1 MRAGFRRRRC
11 YTVALAVL
19 IAGPAMA
26 IARPASAVERVRTVP
41 PAVEGD
47 LRDGAG
53 QPLPAPAVHPANAP
67 AERGEVAVTV
77 DRAKVI
83 RLPERTQTLILG
95 NPSIADV
102 AIQKNGIAV
111 VTGKSYGVTNVIAL
125 DGAGNMLA
133 ESTVSVSAP
142 NDSVVVV
149 QRGLERQSY
158 SCTPSCQPAVV
169 LGDANGFFSDTKGQA
184 DSHTQFSTQR

>member
-1 MRAGFRRRRC
+1 MKAGLRRHSR
-11 YTVALAVL
+11 YTAASRHAAALVFL
-19 IAGPAMA
+19 VAGPAA
-26 IARPASAVERVRTVP
+26 AVERVRTVP
-41 PAVEGD
+41 STVAGD
-47 LRDGAG
+47 ARGGAG
-53 QPLPAPAVHPANAP
+53 QPLPASPGNPVAD
-67 AERGEVAVTV
+67 RGDVAVTV

-83 RLPERTQTLILG
+83 RLPERTQTLIIG

-102 AIQKNGIAV
+102 AIQKNGIAI
-111 VTGKSYGVTNVIAL
+111 VTGKSYGVTNAIAL
-125 DGAGNMLA
+125 DAAGNMLA

-169 LGDANGFFSDTKGQA
+169 LGDANGFFSETKGQA

>member
-1 MRAGFRRRRC
+1 MNAGLRRRRC
-11 YTVALAVL
+11 YAVGLAFL
-19 IAGPAMA
+19 IAGPAV
-26 IARPASAVERVRTVP
+26 AVDRVRTAP
-41 PAVEGD
+41 PPVGGD
-47 LRDGAG
+47 LRGGAG
-53 QPLPAPAVHPANAP
+53 QPLPVPSARAGNAA
-67 AERGEVAVTV
+67 AERAEVAVTV

-102 AIQKNGIAV
+102 AIQKNGIAI

-125 DGAGNMLA
+125 DAAGNMLA

-158 SCTPSCQPAVV
+158 SCTPSCQPAVI
-169 LGDANGFFSDTKGQA
+169 LGDANGFFSETKGQA

>member
-1 MRAGFRRRRC
+1 MKAEMRRRSSC
-11 YTVALAVL
+11 AIALAVL
-19 IAGPAMA
+19 IAGPAA
-26 IARPASAVERVRTVP
+26 AVERVRTVSP
-41 PAVEGD
+41 TVGGD
-47 LRDGAG
+47 LRDGVG
-53 QPLPAPAVHPANAP
+53 QPLSGPTARPGSAV

-102 AIQKNGIAV
+102 AIQKNGIAI

-125 DGAGNMLA
+125 DSAGNMLA

-169 LGDANGFFSDTKGQA
+169 LGDANGFFSETKGQA
-184 DSHTQFSTQR
+184 DQHTQFSTQR

>member
-1 MRAGFRRRRC
+1 MRAGLHRRRG
-11 YTVALAVL
+11 YAVALAVL
-19 IAGPAMA
+19 VAGPAAA
-26 IARPASAVERVRTVP
+26 IERVHTVP
-41 PAVEGD
+41 PAVGGD

-53 QPLPAPAVHPANAP
+53 QPLSTPPARPGDAV

-102 AIQKNGIAV
+102 AIQKNGIAI

-125 DGAGNMLA
+125 DNAGNMLA

-169 LGDANGFFSDTKGQA
+169 LGDANGFFSETKGQA

>member
-1 MRAGFRRRRC
+1 MKAGLRRHSG
-11 YTVALAVL
+11 YAVALAFL
-19 IAGPAMA
+19 IAGPAA
-26 IARPASAVERVRTVP
+26 AVERVRNVP
-41 PAVEGD
+41 QSAGGD

-53 QPLPAPAVHPANAP
+53 QPLPAPPANP
-67 AERGEVAVTV
+67 VAERGEVSVTV

-102 AIQKNGIAV
+102 AIQKNGIAI

-125 DGAGNMLA
+125 DAAGNMLA

-169 LGDANGFFSDTKGQA
+169 LGDANGFFAETKGQA
-184 DSHTQFSTQR
+184 DQHTQFSTQR

>member
-1 MRAGFRRRRC
+1 MKVRLRRHTRHAVALR
-11 YTVALAVL
+11 YAVALALL
-19 IAGPAMA
+19 IAGPAA
-26 IARPASAVERVRTVP
+26 AVERVRNVP
-41 PAVEGD
+41 PTAGGD

-53 QPLPAPAVHPANAP
+53 QPLPVPSAVSGNPV

-102 AIQKNGIAV
+102 AIQKNGVAI

-169 LGDANGFFSDTKGQA
+169 LGDANGFFAETKGQA
-184 DSHTQFSTQR
+184 DQHTQFSTQR